1 MTKEVIVL
9 PIGKS
14 VPEAAKLMDDHSIGS
29 VIVVDENNKAKGII
43 TERDIITKI
52 VSKGKDP
59 SNVKA
64 DSIMSTPLRV
74 VTPDTTLEEAST
86 SMREN
91 RIKRLPVVNEQK
103 ELIGILSEG
112 DIMRVFPAIVDLIE
126 ERSQI

>member
-9 PIGKS
+9 SIGNK
-14 VPEAAKLMDDHSIGS
+14 VPEAAKLMDEHSIGS
-29 VIVVDENNKAKGII
+29 IIVVDENKKAKGII

-52 VSKGKDP
+52 IAKDKDP
-59 SNVKA
+59 SNVKV